1 MKKRAKNNIFKKHPS
16 VAPRPRA
23 TAAMSHKVGDPNS
36 GLTVNRSK
44 PSGGAGCG
52 GPTTSV
58 K

>member
-1 MKKRAKNNIFKKHPS
+1 MKKRAKNTIFKKQPPI
-16 VAPRPRA
+16 APRAKA

-36 GLTVNRSK
+36 GLTTNRSK